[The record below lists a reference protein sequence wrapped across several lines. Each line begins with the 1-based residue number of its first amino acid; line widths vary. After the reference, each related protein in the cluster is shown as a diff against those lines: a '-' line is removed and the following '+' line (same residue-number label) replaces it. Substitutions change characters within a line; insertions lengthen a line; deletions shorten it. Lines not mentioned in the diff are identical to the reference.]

1 MKLSAKNVSVSYDG
15 TEVLR
20 DVSMDVRPGE
30 LTVIIGPNG
39 AGKTTFLRCLNGAVE
54 PTGGAVELDGQR
66 VGSIPRRRIA
76 REITTVAQEN
86 ETRFPVTVHD
96 YALGGRFVWG
106 GTFGWE
112 SESDHRIVR
121 ECLDLCG
128 IGEFGPRLMNE
139 LSGGERQRVLLARA
153 FASQASI
160 LLLDEPTNNLD
171 IANQVLVL
179 KLVRERCD
187 SCESAAV
194 VVTHD
199 LNLAAAFADRL
210 ILLKDG
216 HEFDS
221 GSPSE
226 VLREDIIERVF
237 GLNVSV
243 DVVADVPRISTL
255 Y

>member
-1 MKLSAKNVSVSYDG
+1 MAPARLLSCV
-15 TEVLR
+15 
-20 DVSMDVRPGE
+20 VSMALWNRRPE
-30 LTVIIGPNG
+30 RSNLTGRESVQFP
-39 AGKTTFLRCLNGAVE
+39 E
-54 PTGGAVELDGQR
+54 EE
-66 VGSIPRRRIA
+66 SHS
-76 REITTVAQEN
+76 EITTVAQEN
-86 ETRFPVTVHD
+86 ETRFPITVND
-96 YALGGRFVWG
+96 YTLGGRFVWG

-121 ECLDLCG
+121 ECLELCG

-199 LNLAAAFADRL
+199 LNLAAAFADR
-210 ILLKDG
+210 IVLLKDG
-216 HEFDS
+216 VEFDS
-221 GSPSE
+221 GAPSE
-226 VLREDIIERVF
+226 VLREETIEKVF

-243 DVVADVPRISTL
+243 DLVSDVPRISTL